1 MTNTRQTMGALVL
14 ITAGM
19 MTLPAAA
26 QNDAAQARKPESLSG
41 TSEASCLLK
50 IVTDPGVIS
59 LSDDAIAHLV
69 QSSNVLGRSLTDVLG
84 VTGGD
89 YDVQTRVLDQT
100 EIEGPPSE
108 RRILVSLNVNLGE
121 GMKPAAKELMD
132 ALVINLRSA
141 LERAYQN
148 EMGRMDNQIQLGDR
162 EVAYADSELKEVQQ
176 KLTEL
181 SDRDLSS
188 EALRSNIASIQ
199 AQLQSLQ
206 LEKASQEAYQVGVVK
221 RISEIQAEVEKAV
234 ANDVIADEL
243 KQVIQRRM
251 IELKN
256 TQQKIDAGVVPS
268 GDLAAVEDKLA
279 TARIDLARRR
289 EELSKTGSAAGL
301 GQLTAELTTLTL
313 ERNRIQAKEA
323 QLLSQLD
330 EARGSLGRSA
340 EYERVKLKLDVAKQ
354 NLREAETLFNRA
366 RQKARMLPAPSVSV
380 IGE

>member
-1 MTNTRQTMGALVL
+1 MGALVL

>member
-19 MTLPAAA
+19 MALPAAA
-26 QNDAAQARKPESLSG
+26 QNDAGQAKKPESISG
-41 TSEASCLLK
+41 TQQASCLLK

-59 LSDDAIAHLV
+59 LSNDAIEYLI
-69 QSSNVLGRSLTDVLG
+69 QSSNVRDRAVKDVLG

-89 YDVQTRVLDQT
+89 YNVQTGVLEQT
-100 EIEGPPSE
+100 EIEGPPRE
-108 RRILVSLNVNLGE
+108 RRTLMSLNVNLGE
-121 GMKPAAKELMD
+121 GMKPVARELMD
-132 ALVINLRSA
+132 ALVINLRNV
-141 LERAYQN
+141 LERAYQS
-148 EMGRMDNQIQLGDR
+148 EMGRMDSQIQLGDR
-162 EVAYADSELKEVQQ
+162 EVMYADSELKEVQQ
-176 KLTEL
+176 KLTDL

-188 EALRSNIASIQ
+188 DALRSNIAGIQ

-206 LEKASQEAYQVGVVK
+206 LERVSQEAYREGIVK
-221 RISEIQAEVEKAV
+221 RISEIQMEVEKTV

-256 TQQKIDAGVVPS
+256 AQQKIDAGVVPS
-268 GDLAAVEDKLA
+268 GELATVEDKLA

-301 GQLTAELTTLTL
+301 GQLTAELSTLTL
-313 ERNRIQAKEA
+313 ERNRTQAKEE
-323 QLLSQLD
+323 QLLSQFD

-366 RQKARMLPAPSVSV
+366 RQKVRMLPSPSVSV